1 MLDKILIIN
10 SYNKGDDLRRILS
23 KGIPWDEEV
32 EILNGDN
39 SIRKITILGNE
50 LNEILSNPDFSIED
64 LDYFNWIEDGDNIIS
79 VDKRYELMI
88 FEILLPKVNLNDV
101 KEKLQKI
108 SFVEIDDKEWDKNRI
123 DVGIIGYEEIKNR
136 IPFNVGMEELVK
148 MDKGCYPGQEIHA
161 RLESRGKQKKA
172 LVTLQSEEYI
182 SQGEFKI
189 KGGGKIIITTANNG
203 GEKGST
209 YFGIIPIKYIKDSK
223 IILINGIELKINK
236 IINFS
241 TSKCSPLASHSESG
255 ITGDRCKEPLS
266 LVNKYNVGLKILIIC
281 SWNEFLTDV
290 PLNLKKINSTVMPI
304 IVAV

>member
-10 SYNKGDDLRRILS
+10 SYNKGDDVRRILS

-101 KEKLQKI
+101 KEKLQKK
-108 SFVEIDDKEWDKNRI
+108 SFFEIDDKEWDKNRI
-123 DVGIIGYEEIKNR
+123 DIGIIGYEEIKNR

-236 IINFS
+236 IINFR
-241 TSKCSPLASHSESG
+241 L
-255 ITGDRCKEPLS
+255 L
-266 LVNKYNVGLKILIIC
+266 NVHH
-281 SWNEFLTDV
+281 
-290 PLNLKKINSTVMPI
+290 
-304 IVAV
+304 